1 MANDD
6 FAIGAVGDKKSS
18 SSSETKGSEAAGS
31 SQAAS
36 SASQPSQAAPQADAH
51 SAEKLKDKVS
61 LSDEAKGLE

>member
-6 FAIGAVGDKKSS
+6 FAIGAVGDKK

-36 SASQPSQAAPQADAH
+36 SASQPQQAAPQADAH